1 MQRDCIRWARGHFGQ
16 SVLVVNV
23 HGGGWGNK
31 GFPDLLLMGG
41 GTCLAVE
48 LKGDSGY
55 KVQPDQKV
63 WRSRFAKSNTNYA
76 VCTSLEEF
84 EARVLEVFER

>member
-1 MQRDCIRWARGHFGQ
+1 MQADCIRWAKARYGQ
-16 SVLVVNV
+16 TMLVVNV

-31 GFPDLLLMGG
+31 GFPDLLLMAD

-55 KVQPDQKV
+55 EVQPDQKV
-63 WRSRFAKSNTNYA
+63 WRSRFAKSGTHYA

-84 EARVLEVFER
+84 QSKTTEVFER